1 MNIALILAG
10 GTGTRLGAD
19 IPKQYIEIKG
29 RPIIVYGMAPFF
41 NSEKVDAVWIVADAF
56 WQEFIEKQVKIQ
68 QNKEKF
74 RGFARP
80 GENRQLS
87 IYSGLQE
94 MQSETKPDDLVI
106 IHDAARPCLTD
117 KLLQK
122 CLSAAEGHD
131 GVLPVLPMK
140 DTVYY
145 SEDGVHVS
153 GLLQRSN
160 VLAGQAPEVFR
171 YGKYL
176 EANQALLPE
185 KILQVNGSTEPPVLA
200 GMDIVTIP
208 GDEKNYKVT
217 TQEDLKRFRKEMER

>member
-29 RPIIVYGMAPFF
+29 RPIIAYGMDTFF
-41 NSEKVDAVWIVADAF
+41 NNEKVDAVWIVADAF
-56 WQEFIEKQVKIQ
+56 WQGFIEKQVKIQ

-94 MQSETKPDDLVI
+94 MQSEAKPDDLVI
-106 IHDAARPCLTD
+106 IHDAARPCLTK
-117 KLLQK
+117 KLLQE
-122 CLSAAEGHD
+122 CICAAEGHD
-131 GVLPVLPMK
+131 GVLPVLSMK

-145 SEDGVHVS
+145 SDDGMHVDK
-153 GLLQRSN
+153 LLKRSK
-160 VLAGQAPEVFR
+160 VLAGQAPEAFR
-171 YGKYL
+171 FGKYL

-185 KILQVNGSTEPPVLA
+185 KILQVNGSTEPAVLA